1 MSAFSINFAVA
12 MSERDSRLR
21 GSSFSRTE
29 KIDCLARMVAAKEN
43 NISERREGIAMNRV
57 SISQDEASRSR
68 KILQRCMKHR
78 VLYVIAKMT
87 YKREN
92 LGEIYRRD
100 GRRAKARRKDLSAD
114 IRERKARK
122 FNGNTVVI

>member
-1 MSAFSINFAVA
+1 
-12 MSERDSRLR
+12 
-21 GSSFSRTE
+21 
-29 KIDCLARMVAAKEN
+29 MVDVKEN
-43 NISERREGIAMNRV
+43 NISDRREEIAMNRV

-78 VLYVIAKMT
+78 VLCVIAKMT

-92 LGEIYRRD
+92 FDEIYHRD

-114 IRERKARK
+114 TREREARK
-122 FNGNTVVI
+122 FNGNTEVI